1 MFTGKI
7 VEEFKIDGDFIR
19 IRYIKF
25 EDFKDL
31 QEHIN
36 YLVEEGAYIDRQK
49 KVNKKEELE
58 FVTDLLKK
66 IENKES
72 VALVAEINGKVMGLS
87 KY

>member
-36 YLVEEGAYIDRQK
+36 SLVEEGAYLNRQK
-49 KVNKKEELE
+49 KVSKKEEIE
-58 FVTDLLKK
+58 FITDLLKK
-66 IENKES
+66 LKIKS
-72 VALVAEINGKVMGLS
+72 RLL
-87 KY
+87 